1 MKNNAPS
8 QSADKYILRFP
19 DGMREQ
25 IAAAA
30 KANNRS
36 MNAEII
42 ARLQSSFEQ
51 EVANAN
57 QAEGYTIGLADQLRL
72 IVREELQTFVVKLN
86 QAK

>member
-8 QSADKYILRFP
+8 QSADKYILRYP

-36 MNAEII
+36 MNAEIV

-51 EVANAN
+51 EDAKANHA
-57 QAEGYTIGLADQLRL
+57 AGETVGLSDQIRL
-72 IVREELQTFVVKLN
+72 IVREELQTFVVQLK
-86 QAK
+86 QVG